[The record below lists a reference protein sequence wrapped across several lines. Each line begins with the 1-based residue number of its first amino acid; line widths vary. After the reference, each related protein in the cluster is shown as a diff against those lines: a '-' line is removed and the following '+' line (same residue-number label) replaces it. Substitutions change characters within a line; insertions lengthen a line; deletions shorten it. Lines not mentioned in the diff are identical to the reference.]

1 MASLGFIGLGR
12 MGTPMAANLLA
23 AGHSLAVYARR
34 PEAAAPL
41 AEKGAIVCASPREVA
56 DRSDIVF
63 TMLIDTKAVESVV
76 YGDQG
81 ISAAA
86 RPGLVF
92 IDHSTIAPGV
102 AQDISVRLR
111 REGVEMLDAPVSGG
125 VAGAQA
131 GTLSIMVGGNEQVFE
146 RHRPLLLHLG
156 ATVIHIGANGS
167 GQIAKACNQICILV
181 TQLGVAEAVLVA
193 QKSGVDFEKVKRA
206 LMGGFAASRILE
218 IQGPKMAE
226 GRYEGEIESR
236 LHCKDILLSLEW
248 ARELGAY
255 LPASEL
261 AAEILGELQDA
272 GGGRLDSAAVF
283 TILQGLRKTVIPH

>member
-41 AEKGAIVCASPREVA
+41 AEKGASVCGSPREVA
-56 DRSDIVF
+56 ERSDVVF
-63 TMLIDTKAVESVV
+63 TMLLDTKAVESVV

-92 IDHSTIAPGV
+92 IDHSTIAPRNV
-102 AQDISVRLR
+102 QDMAVRLR
-111 REGVEMLDAPVSGG
+111 RDGVEMLDAPVSGG

-146 RHRPLLLHLG
+146 RHRPLLSHLG

-181 TQLGVAEAVLVA
+181 NQLGVAEAVLVA

-226 GRYEGEIESR
+226 GRYEGAIESR
-236 LHCKDILLSLEW
+236 LHHKDILIALEW
-248 ARELGAY
+248 ARELGAQ

-261 AAEILGELQDA
+261 AAGILGELQDA

-283 TILQGLRKTVIPH
+283 TILQNRS

>member
-34 PEAAAPL
+34 PQAAAPV

-56 DRSDIVF
+56 DRSDVVF
-63 TMLIDTKAVESVV
+63 TMLTDTKAVESVV
-76 YGDQG
+76 FGDQG

-92 IDHSTIAPGV
+92 IDHSTIAPRN
-102 AQDISVRLR
+102 AQDMAVRLR

-146 RHRPLLLHLG
+146 RHRPLLSHLG
-156 ATVIHIGANGS
+156 TTVIHIGANGS

-181 TQLGVAEAVLVA
+181 NQLGVAEAVMVA

-236 LHCKDILLSLEW
+236 LHYKDILLSIEW
-248 ARELGAY
+248 ARELGAH

-261 AAEILGELQDA
+261 AAEILGELQDS

-283 TILQGLRKTVIPH
+283 TILQNRS